1 MDGLKCSRCDC
12 ELELIEVAAE
22 YLGHRFAEK
31 IPGCPKCGQVY
42 ISEECGIDFGD
53 QVEPRGIWR
62 TAINNG

>member
-42 ISEECGIDFGD
+42 ISEEFANTKIAD
-53 QVEPRGIWR
+53 VESTLEIK
-62 TAINNG
+62 